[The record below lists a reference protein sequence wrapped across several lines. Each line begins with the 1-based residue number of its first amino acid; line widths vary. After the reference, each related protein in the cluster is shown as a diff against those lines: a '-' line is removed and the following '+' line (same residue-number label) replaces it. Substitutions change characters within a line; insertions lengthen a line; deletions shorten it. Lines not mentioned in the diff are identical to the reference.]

1 MACSFTASNESP
13 FKTDNQI
20 EVLRK
25 EIQDYQKCIL
35 GNHDRMVALTHI
47 FGASGHT
54 LDPESCSE
62 VPRDLVKTIM
72 RDLVS
77 RLLAGMEVKGGYGNW
92 SCGGFGSRWI
102 DLDAKDYGL
111 DHIRCAFYSKKHY
124 QGVWKHDKP
133 YVIDVVVEKAR
144 R

>member
-1 MACSFTASNESP
+1 MACSFTASNELP

-20 EVLRK
+20 AVLRK
-25 EIQDYQKCIL
+25 EIEDYQKCIL
-35 GNHDRMVALTHI
+35 GNYDRLMALTELSATC
-47 FGASGHT
+47 GSY
-54 LDPESCSE
+54 LDSESCASVPKPVLKE
-62 VPRDLVKTIM
+62 VLIKVM
-72 RDLVS
+72 
-77 RLLAGMEVKGGYGNW
+77 RLLLNGMEVKGGYGNW

-102 DLDAKDYGL
+102 DLDAKEFGL
-111 DHIRCAFYSKKHY
+111 DHIRCAFYSKKNY